1 MQAARNRLAGQTDP
15 QTTLSIEGSIVWN
28 NDGPVENF
36 KGCSGYTTEENKE
49 FFLHPGFHNMVADPA
64 LRAGYNNIGT
74 QSDPPDIIADA
85 APAGY
90 TAFDLSSVPFDGVN
104 LFAPEDGR
112 TLEATT
118 YPGSPRLPRLP

>member
-64 LRAGYNNIGT
+64 LRAGYIAVTTSGRSRIPRT
-74 QSDPPDIIADA
+74 SSPTRPRPDTRPSI
-85 APAGY
+85 
-90 TAFDLSSVPFDGVN
+90 
-104 LFAPEDGR
+104 
-112 TLEATT
+112 
-118 YPGSPRLPRLP
+118 